1 LTLAVIHSIID
12 KEIKTKKKQM
22 QTELINLSTGL
33 KNVYPPDWAMLYD
46 PKTRYKKLVEVV
58 KKTKTQITIKGE
70 TKYNISTGKIV
81 PSNPNHAYLL
91 RALTLEEIDDINRLE
106 AREFIICDIKENL
119 HSLDIDSLTEMA
131 KAYFS
136 D

>member
-1 LTLAVIHSIID
+1 
-12 KEIKTKKKQM
+12 M

-33 KNVYPPDWAMLYD
+33 ENVFPPDWAMLYD

-70 TKYNISTGKIV
+70 TKYNISKGITINGETKYNISTGKIV

-91 RALTLEEIDDINRLE
+91 RALTLEEIDDIVRLE